1 MGAKKVFWFVYAYIT
16 LVDYCNSCFKGDVSM
31 AEEAKE
37 KTTWGGAR
45 TGAGRKA
52 LGGKMRSLRMT
63 DFEYDFVRNALKK
76 IRAGVET
83 LDVAAYRTEWEP
95 KEKD

>member
-1 MGAKKVFWFVYAYIT
+1 MT
-16 LVDYCNSCFKGDVSM
+16 
-31 AEEAKE
+31 EE

-45 TGAGRKA
+45 AGAGRKS

-63 DFEYDFVRNALKK
+63 DFEYDFVRDALKK

-83 LDVAAYRTEWEP
+83 LDVAAYRAEWNP

>member
-1 MGAKKVFWFVYAYIT
+1 MA
-16 LVDYCNSCFKGDVSM
+16 VSRTT
-31 AEEAKE
+31 EE

-45 TGAGRKA
+45 AGAGRKA

-63 DFEYDFVRNALKK
+63 DFEYDFVRDALKK
-76 IRAGVET
+76 IRAGAET
-83 LDVAAYRTEWEP
+83 LDVAAYRAEWQP